1 MLQIRLSKPSSSEAG
16 VSKPAAASENVR
28 VSCPDY
34 LVLADLPVAKA
45 LGSTCSNASVV
56 KFVGRRS
63 SRQLGARVHFCVR
76 CNLPIAIYGRL
87 SPCEHA
93 FCLTCAR
100 SDFSCYLCEERIQN
114 IQTIKMLEGIF
125 ICAAPHCFKSFLKK
139 MEFELHINETHWDL
153 LQPVVEKNEAQE
165 KDDPKVRPSSSDP
178 QHKKL
183 PNSQPRVLSPS
194 PSVTSFQASEQQ
206 HYMSEARS
214 LQFHSMGGLVTSATY
229 PQERDDKPPHSQSK
243 GSSGTQQ
250 QDMKQLSRPQIHHK
264 QSNYHWQNFQ
274 QQGYEGNSGDSSQD
288 IYQDNQQGFEKSHHQ
303 SHQKR
308 HPRYTHGER
317 HATSH
322 EQHLDLHPDTQHQ
335 QPQEKPYYED
345 IHQMDIEHQN
355 MHGKQQQK
363 QFLTK
368 PASQLVM
375 PLQYP
380 YPISPGGPYPISTGG
395 PQQNYNSQ
403 YQPTSSVTFMEGL
416 PVQNGIQTF
425 QDNNQRIPMQ
435 VPTIQEFQENHFAPW
450 HAGLSSISH
459 EATAAAQVP
468 QERCMAP
475 DLLGQFSHFPIDYGP
490 GQASMALPSPLHGM
504 AMGPDQPVQYEDS
517 NHSHLVPPPKR
528 GKHLNTHAQRK
539 VAKEIHNLKG

>member
-1 MLQIRLSKPSSSEAG
+1 MLQIRLSKPSSLEAG
-16 VSKPAAASENVR
+16 GSKPAVSSENVR

-100 SDFSCYLCEERIQN
+100 SDFSCYLCDERIQN

-125 ICAAPHCFKSFLKK
+125 ICAAPHCFKSFLKR

-153 LQPVVEKNEAQE
+153 LQPIVEKNEAQE
-165 KDDPKVRPSSSDP
+165 KDVPKARPDSSDP
-178 QHKKL
+178 QLKK
-183 PNSQPRVLSPS
+183 PSNSQPRVLSPS
-194 PSVTSFQASEQQ
+194 PSVSSFQASEQ
-206 HYMSEARS
+206 HHHMSESPS
-214 LQFHSMGGLVTSATY
+214 LQFHPMGVLVSSATS
-229 PQERDDKPPHSQSK
+229 PEERDDKPQHNQSK

-264 QSNYHWQNFQ
+264 QSNYHWQHFQ

-288 IYQDNQQGFEKSHHQ
+288 IYQENQQGFEKPYHQ
-303 SHQKR
+303 LHQKK

-317 HATSH
+317 HAISH
-322 EQHLDLHPDTQHQ
+322 EQHLDLHSDNQHHQ
-335 QPQEKPYYED
+335 QQEKPYYEY
-345 IHQMDIEHQN
+345 IHQKDAEHQN
-355 MHGKQQQK
+355 MHGKQQQN

-380 YPISPGGPYPISTGG
+380 YHIPPGGA
-395 PQQNYNSQ
+395 QQNYNPQ
-403 YQPTSSVTFMEGL
+403 YHPTGLVTFLDGL

-435 VPTIQEFQENHFAPW
+435 ASAIQEFQENHFAPW
-450 HAGLSSISH
+450 HVGLSH
-459 EATAAAQVP
+459 EATAAPQVP
-468 QERCMAP
+468 QEGCMAP
-475 DLLGQFSHFPIDYGP
+475 DLLGQFPHFPIDYGP
-490 GQASMALPSPLHGM
+490 GQVSMPLPPPLHGTGT
-504 AMGPDQPVQYEDS
+504 GPDQPVQYEDS
-517 NHSHLVPPPKR
+517 NQVLLVPPPKR
-528 GKHLNTHAQRK
+528 GKYLNTHAQRK
-539 VAKEIHNLKG
+539 ATKEVHNLKG

>member
-16 VSKPAAASENVR
+16 VSKPAASSENVR

-63 SRQLGARVHFCVR
+63 SRQIGARVHFCVR

-125 ICAAPHCFKSFLKK
+125 ICAAPQCFKSFLKR

-165 KDDPKVRPSSSDP
+165 KDVPKVDPGSSDP
-178 QHKKL
+178 QLKKL
-183 PNSQPRVLSPS
+183 PNSQSRVLSPS
-194 PSVTSFQASEQQ
+194 PSVSSFQASEQQ

-214 LQFHSMGGLVTSATY
+214 LQFQPMGGLVTSATS
-229 PQERDDKPPHSQSK
+229 PQERDDKPRHSQSK
-243 GSSGTQQ
+243 GSSGTHQ
-250 QDMKQLSRPQIHHK
+250 QDMKQLSRPHMHHK
-264 QSNYHWQNFQ
+264 QSNYQWQHFQ

-288 IYQDNQQGFEKSHHQ
+288 IYQENQQGFEKSHHQ
-303 SHQKR
+303 SYQKR

-322 EQHLDLHPDTQHQ
+322 EQHLDLPADNQHRQ
-335 QPQEKPYYED
+335 QQENPYYEN
-345 IHQMDIEHQN
+345 IHQMDAEHQN
-355 MHGKQQQK
+355 VHGKQQQ
-363 QFLTK
+363 K

-380 YPISPGGPYPISTGG
+380 YPISPGGP
-395 PQQNYNSQ
+395 QQNYNPQ
-403 YQPTSSVTFMEGL
+403 YHPMSSVTFMEGL

-435 VPTIQEFQENHFAPW
+435 VSTIQEFQENHYAPW
-450 HAGLSSISH
+450 HVGLSSISH
-459 EATAAAQVP
+459 EATSVAQVP
-468 QERCMAP
+468 QEGCMAP
-475 DLLGQFSHFPIDYGP
+475 ELLGQFSHFPIDYGS
-490 GQASMALPSPLHGM
+490 GQASVPLPPPLHGTG
-504 AMGPDQPVQYEDS
+504 MGPDQPVQYEDS
-517 NHSHLVPPPKR
+517 NQSHLVPPPKR
-528 GKHLNTHAQRK
+528 GKHLNTNAQRK